1 MSSTIEFGAS
11 AAESARDRRAPW
23 IEGAALA
30 LVALLVLVFGG
41 DAVRASYHGYL
52 HTTVGESVLREGLT
66 PENPYH
72 AGAPLRYYTLYPAL
86 GVLLGRSGIGSLWGF
101 AVLNVLAAFLL
112 APALDALGRS
122 AGMSFVARR
131 AAFLAAVL
139 GFNGLGWIG
148 FLFAPQVA
156 LGDPPVYALMPSCF
170 AGHAFGWDA
179 RLQAFLPKFLNVS
192 SFALAL
198 PFALWALAGALRG
211 TRAFVSGIALGV
223 SLALNPLAG
232 GLAAGCALVW
242 LAPRLREPAL
252 LRRWIVGG
260 IAGALIA
267 LPFLLPALWRAPI
280 GPSLTGKPDLGGS
293 PLANLIGPIVLLA
306 PLAILGARSLAMHV
320 RWRLG
325 FAFLVCAALVLIGE
339 MPQGNEYK
347 MERLAA
353 LVLALPAGAWVARLW
368 AANARA
374 RLSLASIGLA
384 CVPTSALAVA
394 AYLAWGRSAPA
405 LPLAVEA
412 GRLHV
417 EPASSAELSNASFE
431 LERTLARDAVIVMAH
446 EQDGSRVTS
455 GLVQGN
461 ALAPLLSHPLFVDL
475 PQIHNEHQ
483 PDLELR
489 LDLVAGLWHGETFVP
504 RSGSARER
512 DAALRELR
520 SVLPERPLLFLVPPS
535 DADVALVLKRAGAQ
549 RQGDSSWILLAPLAS
564 AAQEER

>member
-1 MSSTIEFGAS
+1 MSSTTEVGAID
-11 AAESARDRRAPW
+11 AESARERSAPW

-30 LVALLVLVFGG
+30 LVVLLVLVFGG

-52 HTTVGESVLREGLT
+52 HTTVGEAVLREGFT

-72 AGAPLRYYTLYPAL
+72 AGSPLRYYTLYPAL
-86 GVLLGRSGIGSLWGF
+86 GVLLGRIGIGALWGF
-101 AVLNVLAAFLL
+101 ALLNVFAAFLL
-112 APALDALGRS
+112 APALDALGRA

-131 AAFLAAVL
+131 AAFVTAVL

-148 FLFAPQVA
+148 FLFTPQVA
-156 LGDPPVYALMPSCF
+156 LGAPPVYALMPSCF

-198 PFALWALAGALRG
+198 PFALWTLAGALRG
-211 TRAFVSGIALGV
+211 ARALASGLALGV

-232 GLAAGCALVW
+232 GLAAACSLVW
-242 LAPRLREPAL
+242 LAPRVREPAL

-293 PLANLIGPIVLLA
+293 PLANLLGPIALLL
-306 PLAILGARSLAMHV
+306 PLAIFGMHSLEMRV

-325 FAFLVCAALVLIGE
+325 LAFAVCAVLVLLGE

-353 LVLALPAGAWVARLW
+353 LVLALPAGACVARVW
-368 AANARA
+368 ATNARA
-374 RLSLASIGLA
+374 RLSLASLALA

-405 LPLAVEA
+405 LPLAAVS
-412 GRLHV
+412 GHLHV
-417 EPASSAELSNASFE
+417 EPAASTELEDASFA
-431 LERTLARDAVIVMAH
+431 LEHALARDAVIVMAH
-446 EQDGSRVTS
+446 DQDASRVAS

-489 LDLVAGLWHGETFVP
+489 LDLVAGLWNGEQFVP

-512 DAALRELR
+512 EPALRELR
-520 SVLPERPLLFLVPPS
+520 SVLPERPLLFLVPAG

-549 RQGDSSWILLAPLAS
+549 RQGDSSWFLLAPLAS
-564 AAQEER
+564 AAQEKR